1 MYGTDRRYRG
11 KRSGGDDGFG
21 GLADSAG
28 ADSAEAVLAA
38 AWAAE
43 PVQAEAVATQ
53 PAAARAEAGK
63 NVYRKNS

>member
-1 MYGTDRRYRG
+1 MTD
-11 KRSGGDDGFG
+11 SE
-21 GLADSAG
+21 AS

-43 PVQAEAVATQ
+43 PVQAEAVTQ